1 MNLKSNVL
9 KLSILFLLIL
19 VLIPAA
25 SAMDSNETFYIEYDN
40 TDCGD
45 VVDEY
50 EVEDTSIEH
59 SPKENVETS
68 ESFSEDQC
76 NNQEEEISNNN
87 IESSYEEIS
96 QISNVEYNQE
106 VITPELNE
114 DDVSVSRNNIIVI
127 ESELVNINGIDDFD
141 NLTNGIDETGESEFT
156 FNEKCVYQDLLFISK
171 YESNLNF
178 LLIDAFYNKV
188 CYSESSLNEND
199 DITTKIFELK
209 EKLLLKHDMV
219 AYFDNQV
226 DEIEEIACINKITT
240 DFAYYIDNS
249 IVGADSMVNFQS
261 CFSNFKSYFY
271 TIFLIFGDNFLRD
284 ADFINY
290 CWIFRI

>member
-1 MNLKSNVL
+1 M
-9 KLSILFLLIL
+9 LIL
-19 VLIPAA
+19 VLIPVA

-40 TDCGD
+40 ADCGD
-45 VVDEY
+45 LVGEY

-87 IESSYEEIS
+87 IGSSYEEIS

-106 VITPELNE
+106 VITTPELNE

-141 NLTNGIDETGESEFT
+141 NLTNDMDKTSENEFT
-156 FNEKCVYQDLLFISK
+156 HNENSVYRDLLFISK
-171 YESNLNF
+171 YGSNLNF

-209 EKLLLKHDMV
+209 EKLLLKHDMQ
-219 AYFDNQV
+219 AHFDNQIV
-226 DEIEEIACINKITT
+226 DEVEEIVCINKITT

>member
-1 MNLKSNVL
+1 MNMKWKIHQSNIPL
-9 KLSILFLLIL
+9 RRMSRHPNHL
-19 VLIPAA
+19 VRINATIRRKKFP
-25 SAMDSNETFYIEYDN
+25 I
-40 TDCGD
+40 
-45 VVDEY
+45 
-50 EVEDTSIEH
+50 
-59 SPKENVETS
+59 
-68 ESFSEDQC
+68 
-76 NNQEEEISNNN
+76 N

-96 QISNVEYNQE
+96 QINNVEYNQE

-156 FNEKCVYQDLLFISK
+156 FNEKGVYQDLLFISK
-171 YESNLNF
+171 FESNLNF
-178 LLIDAFYNKV
+178 LLIDAFYNKIT
-188 CYSESSLNEND
+188 YSESSLNEND

-209 EKLLLKHDMV
+209 EKLLLKHDML
-219 AYFDNQV
+219 AYFDNQVV

>member
-76 NNQEEEISNNN
+76 NNQEEEISN
-87 IESSYEEIS
+87 
-96 QISNVEYNQE
+96 
-106 VITPELNE
+106 
-114 DDVSVSRNNIIVI
+114 
-127 ESELVNINGIDDFD
+127 
-141 NLTNGIDETGESEFT
+141 
-156 FNEKCVYQDLLFISK
+156 K
-171 YESNLNF
+171 YRE
-178 LLIDAFYNKV
+178 
-188 CYSESSLNEND
+188 
-199 DITTKIFELK
+199 
-209 EKLLLKHDMV
+209 
-219 AYFDNQV
+219 
-226 DEIEEIACINKITT
+226 
-240 DFAYYIDNS
+240 
-249 IVGADSMVNFQS
+249 
-261 CFSNFKSYFY
+261 
-271 TIFLIFGDNFLRD
+271 
-284 ADFINY
+284 
-290 CWIFRI
+290 